1 MILPRFHKNHLS
13 RVNTKE
19 MDTISNLYIYVV
31 ESSGLRYWMDSQGNK
46 FFNPPYSQGK
56 ENEKLRSKQGIKNNP
71 GQSQQE
77 KPPRIAI
84 TPKNATGF

>member
-1 MILPRFHKNHLS
+1 MILPRFHKTHLS

-46 FFNPPYSQGK
+46 FFNPPCSQGK
-56 ENEKLRSKQGIKNNP
+56 ENEKLRSDTESK
-71 GQSQQE
+71 
-77 KPPRIAI
+77 I
-84 TPKNATGF
+84 TPVNRNK

>member
-31 ESSGLRYWMDSQGNK
+31 ESNGLRYWMDSQGNK
-46 FFNPPYSQGK
+46 FFDPPYSQGK
-56 ENEKLRSKQGIKNNP
+56 EKESYDLNKESK
-71 GQSQQE
+71 
-77 KPPRIAI
+77 I
-84 TPKNATGF
+84 TPVNRNKKNPLESQ